1 MIEGEVR
8 EFQFP
13 GEAIDAQVAVGDL
26 TLRIKPLPLARV
38 RAGETIRLAIPVE
51 RCRALAGSA
60 E

>member
-1 MIEGEVR
+1 MR